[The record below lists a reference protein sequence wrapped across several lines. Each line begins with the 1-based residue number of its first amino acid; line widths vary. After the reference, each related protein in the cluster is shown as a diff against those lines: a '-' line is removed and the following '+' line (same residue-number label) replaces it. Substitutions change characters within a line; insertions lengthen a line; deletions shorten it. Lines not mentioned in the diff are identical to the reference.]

1 MPPRQQRRS
10 YVRALPDNTGDG
22 YDNSG
27 GSRWPWPRQ
36 LKGDPEDR
44 VDETQ
49 GEDPE
54 GSRRGDSRELVIA
67 DNGGARGAAD
77 SGGAGGG
84 GGRGDDSG
92 CEAAGGRSACCAAN
106 LRALWATFLLNT
118 AFTFAQ
124 VIGATAANSLALLGD
139 TGTMFVD
146 SVTYAI
152 NIFAELNKHR
162 FETHSLEIGASLF
175 SVAALCTVTAFV
187 MRDAIGRLSRSR
199 GGEAGSGEGSGEVE
213 GEVEGE
219 EVDPIIMLTFTCFN
233 LLVDFGMFASIL
245 LRRRGG
251 GGGSACCLCPYF
263 LRPAPPNAAASD
275 ELQDEAAEGGA
286 GAGGAAG
293 GAAAE
298 DAAALNLNMCSALA
312 HVVADTMR
320 TLTVMG
326 CALLVAFCGYDAEH
340 TDAMGSLLVCCIVL
354 AIAAYI
360 SFEATAEL
368 HAHRRR
374 ARAEAG
380 GALQLARSEAM
391 PRIVEEC

>member
-1 MPPRQQRRS
+1 MHERVVARAYHVARRLSVQQAE
-10 YVRALPDNTGDG
+10 YRAMAA
-22 YDNSG
+22 
-27 GSRWPWPRQ
+27 
-36 LKGDPEDR
+36 
-44 VDETQ
+44 TQ
-49 GEDPE
+49 DVMHGLQ
-54 GSRRGDSRELVIA
+54 GL
-67 DNGGARGAAD
+67 
-77 SGGAGGG
+77 
-84 GGRGDDSG
+84 
-92 CEAAGGRSACCAAN
+92 
-106 LRALWATFLLNT
+106 FLLTCALDLVLWT
-118 AFTFAQ
+118 AM
-124 VIGATAANSLALLGD
+124 VVSYLLGLRLSD
-139 TGTMFVD
+139 VC
-146 SVTYAI
+146 
-152 NIFAELNKHR
+152 LLR
-162 FETHSLEIGASLF
+162 THSLEIGASLF

-187 MRDAIGRLSRSR
+187 MRDAVGRLSRSR